1 MSYFVLYVS
10 KIHALLSQ
18 FSSFKQYSNL
28 ALLMSCKGL
37 FVPFPLF
44 LETVLVAVCSY
55 FSETLVFLLSFQPY
69 SEDPAVYTPL
79 SQDE

>member
-1 MSYFVLYVS
+1 
-10 KIHALLSQ
+10 
-18 FSSFKQYSNL
+18 
-28 ALLMSCKGL
+28 MSCKGL

-44 LETVLVAVCSY
+44 LEAVLVAVCSY
-55 FSETLVFLLSFQPY
+55 FSETLGIEGRVIHLILSLACVKVFLLSFQPY

>member
-1 MSYFVLYVS
+1 
-10 KIHALLSQ
+10 
-18 FSSFKQYSNL
+18 
-28 ALLMSCKGL
+28 MSCKGL